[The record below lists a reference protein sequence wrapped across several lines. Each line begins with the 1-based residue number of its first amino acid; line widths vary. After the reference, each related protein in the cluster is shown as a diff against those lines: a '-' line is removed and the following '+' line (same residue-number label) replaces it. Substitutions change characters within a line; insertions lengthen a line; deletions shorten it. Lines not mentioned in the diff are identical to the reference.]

1 VKEILRRALSFLVK
15 KEPFLVIEIGNQFV
29 RISFLKV
36 NFVKKKIEAVK
47 ILSEANTLSNAA
59 ATLNLVKRL
68 LKRFRGAKRANIILS
83 LDPVLATTVHSTV
96 TLIRDKPKTPI
107 DEPDL
112 DNRIAQGIWRMFDR
126 ERGKAAEKMGV
137 SDLDVLLTDVRVKN
151 VKLDSHKVLN
161 PLDFQAKTI
170 EIQFTQTFNPR
181 AFVGEVRKI
190 IPAEKLVLMAENG
203 SLEIDMLTKLA
214 RVESFLLVDLF
225 DERVNI
231 YLADGSTITYI
242 DAVSWGKRNLLTTL
256 SEFFAVTERLAEE
269 IFRIYLVGA
278 ASPWMRKRIDRLLVD
293 EFRKLTEPLAKL
305 TAKYN
310 SAVIYLLAFFEVPDF
325 VFGPELKREL
335 PGRARIMPVSH
346 ELLRAELGFEL
357 VSKASPTQN
366 LFSPLAALLEFYFLP
381 SNDKINRI
389 ARRHARWLI
398 S

>member
-1 VKEILRRALSFLVK
+1 LI
-15 KEPFLVIEIGNQFV
+15 IEISNQFV
-29 RISFLKV
+29 RVSFFKV
-36 NFVKKKIEAVK
+36 NFSRKQIEAVK
-47 ILSEANTLSNAA
+47 ILSEANTLGNAA
-59 ATLNLVKRL
+59 TTLNLVKSI
-68 LKRFRGAKRANIILS
+68 LKRFRGSRRANIILS
-83 LDPVLATTVHSTV
+83 LDPVLATTIHSTV

-137 SDLDVLLTDVRVKN
+137 GDLDVLLTDVRVKN
-151 VKLDSHKVLN
+151 LKLDGHKVLN

-181 AFVGEVRKI
+181 TFANEVRKL
-190 IPAEKLVLMAENG
+190 IPAEQLALMAENG
-203 SLEIDMLTKLA
+203 SLEADMLAKLA

-231 YLADGSTITYI
+231 YLSDGSTVTYI
-242 DAVSWGKRNLLTTL
+242 DAVSWGKRNLLGTL
-256 SEFFAVTERLAEE
+256 SEFFAVSERVAEK
-269 IFRIYLVGA
+269 IFRIYLAGE
-278 ASPWMRKRIDRLLVD
+278 ASPWMRKRIDRLLAD
-293 EFRKLTEPLAKL
+293 EFRKLTEPLGKL

-310 SAVIYLLAFFEVPDF
+310 SEAIYLMAFFDVPDF
-325 VFGPELKREL
+325 VFEPEFKHQFPGKVRIL
-335 PGRARIMPVSH
+335 PVNH

-357 VSKASPTQN
+357 LSKTVPTQN

-381 SNDKINRI
+381 HDDKINRI